1 MNFESY
7 AYKNMTSDSFYEYV
21 KQHIVPNKRMYF
33 FFDEVQRVPDWEDAV
48 NSFSCRFQLRYL
60 CHKMPICSPLN
71 MPPIYL
77 EDA

>member
-1 MNFESY
+1 MSNNISY
-7 AYKNMTSDSFYEYV
+7 QIKECTS
-21 KQHIVPNKRMYF
+21 

-48 NSFSCRFQLRYL
+48 NSFRVDFNCDIYAQAQ
-60 CHKMPICSPLN
+60 MPICSPLN